1 MESRVVGGRYLLL
14 AELDRRGFGPAFR
27 AEDRITGRQVVVTE
41 IRLPDGADGVPDR
54 PDSLRDRLLTEVRTA
69 GRLRHP
75 GVVPVQDLIADRAR
89 DGSLREHLVTE
100 RPEARSLSEALADG
114 PMPPRSV
121 AAVGRD
127 VLAALRAMHDVDVVH
142 GGLTPDCVL
151 LAADGSAL
159 VTDVGLARAVGPRRA
174 GTNGSVDP
182 GAFVAPEH
190 GTGGPDTA
198 SGDLWALGAVLHHA
212 AGRRPP
218 ANGPLADVI
227 TGLTAADPAER
238 LGPAEAATLL
248 ERAAR
253 PRPTSGDL
261 GRSRRLLLGAAA
273 VLFLIVV
280 GLLVLV
286 IGF

>member
-41 IRLPDGADGVPDR
+41 IRLPDPPDR

-75 GVVPVQDLIADRAR
+75 GVVPVQDLVADRAR

-114 PMPPRSV
+114 PMPVRTV

-127 VLAALRAMHDVDVVH
+127 VLVALRAMHDSGVVH

-151 LAADGSAL
+151 LTTDGSAL
-159 VTDVGLARAVGPRRA
+159 VTDIGLARAVGPRPV

-182 GAFVAPEH
+182 GAFAAPER
-190 GTGGPDTA
+190 GAGGSDAPSA
-198 SGDLWALGAVLHHA
+198 DLWALGAVLHHA
-212 AGRRPP
+212 VGRRPP
-218 ANGPLADVI
+218 ANGPLTEVI

-238 LGPAEAATLL
+238 LGPAEAAVLL

-273 VLFLIVV
+273 VLALIVI